1 MPIFGKSRVAD
12 PDPHQSQNSGALQAQ
27 NGAVVA
33 HNGGVSAQ
41 NGVLGDS
48 VDQQSQIRIILM
60 KSRIQI
66 CIKVKSW
73 IRIRNTGS
81 GSEFALK

>member
-12 PDPHQSQNSGALQAQ
+12 PYLHQSQNSGALQAQ
-27 NGAVVA
+27 NGAVAA

-48 VDQQSQIRIILM
+48 VDQ
-60 KSRIQI
+60 
-66 CIKVKSW
+66 
-73 IRIRNTGS
+73 
-81 GSEFALK
+81 